1 MEFSGFPRL
10 QACSSNNTFA
20 GIRARSSP
28 IGPSWNPFELRKD
41 PATGWVQIRFEGL
54 KVLGQKEAK
63 AWAYPV
69 KMEME
74 SRLLQA
80 DLNIPREKMGFLGPN
95 CATLV
100 KKVYLFT
107 SFHKRIRIG
116 PW

>member
-1 MEFSGFPRL
+1 MEFGGFPGL
-10 QACSSNNTFA
+10 KACSSNGTFEE
-20 GIRARSSP
+20 RMARSKP
-28 IGPSWNPFELRKD
+28 IWTSLNPFEPRKN
-41 PATGWVQIRFEGL
+41 PVTRWLLIRFEDL